1 MQHKTLF
8 ISILTALGLTFGG
21 AAIAQEEYQQE
32 YDPQQQQQQ
41 EAPDVSDEDL
51 EKFAKAEQNVRT
63 VQEDYSTQL
72 QEAEDPNKQ
81 QELQQEANEEM
92 RAAVSDAGLDV
103 QTYNEISMAIQQ
115 DPELRERYEELQ
127 QS

>member
-41 EAPDVSDEDL
+41 QAPDVSDEDL
-51 EKFAKAEQNVRT
+51 EKFAKAEENVRT
-63 VQEDYSTQL
+63 VQEDYSSQL

-115 DPELRERYEELQ
+115 DPELRQRYEELQ

>member
-21 AAIAQEEYQQE
+21 AAVAQEEYQQ
-32 YDPQQQQQQ
+32 DPQQQQQQ
-41 EAPDVSDEDL
+41 QQQAADVSDEDL
-51 EKFAKAEQNVRT
+51 EKFAQAEENVRT

-81 QELQQEANEEM
+81 QELQQQANEEM
-92 RAAVSDAGLDV
+92 RSAVSDAGLDV

-115 DPELRERYEELQ
+115 DSELRQRYEELQ
-127 QS
+127 ES